1 MGLVTDFA
9 ISQRKDSP
17 QEPVSGRSLT
27 EKALQP
33 LTAPVRPREIV
44 KELI

>member
-17 QEPVSGRSLT
+17 VSRLQTAHQRKKG
-27 EKALQP
+27 LQP
-33 LTAPVRPREIV
+33 LTVRVAREII

>member
-9 ISQRKDSP
+9 ISERKDSP
-17 QEPVSGRSLT
+17 VFEAAIHSKSLAAVASRPV
-27 EKALQP
+27 A
-33 LTAPVRPREIV
+33 REII